1 MRPIARNH
9 CAPVNPSWSAYSRLA
24 VVSAFLTVETI
35 DHSIET
41 DQRFERG
48 SKMTNENTAL
58 SSAKVAIVTGGSR
71 GLGRN
76 TVINLAKRGVNSIF
90 TYNPNR
96 AEADN
101 VVAAVTEAGAR
112 AAALQLD
119 AGNVSS
125 FDAFVH
131 SVRSTLD
138 G

>member
-1 MRPIARNH
+1 
-9 CAPVNPSWSAYSRLA
+9 
-24 VVSAFLTVETI
+24 VVSTFLTVETI

-112 AAALQLD
+112 VAALQLD